1 MLKAY
6 DIWWDFDKDQIFER
20 IDETDSAEMAKIIDI
35 TPKQYESLSP
45 EERHDLAYDKF
56 RHCPALLDE
65 FMGLPD
71 EIDIPPE
78 LVDPEDISDWLS
90 DEYGFCHEGF
100 QLKTVEKHK
109 IPKKIYCPNCGKEL
123 IRLEPYI
130 GETYEAWCDTC
141 GINITLWPD
150 DETPVSIENDVVRA
164 DWYDAGEGICGDY
177 NPEDPDDI
185 PLLRFDIY
193 KKEGEDWVEVDDAS
207 YCTRMPAD
215 SSLELLV
222 HSLYIIFKEYN
233 NVLKDDP
240 DTSVKKLGE
249 ALSWICPDDCVSTY
263 RVHYAVQ
270 AYYTT
275 DVTIL
280 NGTDPTQTIAEIK
293 RRAAE
298 NFSEANFGD
307 AFNIDGWET
316 TIETEDGAVLWKKD

>member
-20 IDETDSAEMAKIIDI
+20 IDETDSAEMAKIIGI

-164 DWYDAGEGICGDY
+164 DWYDAGEGVCGDY

-185 PLLRFDIY
+185 PLLRFDVY

-207 YCTRMPAD
+207 YCTRMPVTEN
-215 SSLELLV
+215 LETLTR
-222 HSLYIIFKEYN
+222 SLYIIFKEYN

-240 DTSVKKLGE
+240 DASVKKLGE
-249 ALSWICPDDCVSTY
+249 SLSWISPDDLTVLYTVNYKVEAKYATEIEMLRY
-263 RVHYAVQ
+263 RNPKEQ
-270 AYYTT
+270 
-275 DVTIL
+275 IE
-280 NGTDPTQTIAEIK
+280 EIK
-293 RRAAE
+293 KLAAA
-298 NFSEANFGD
+298 NFSDADFGEAFD
-307 AFNIDGWET
+307 IDGVEISVEDEHGNTIWE
-316 TIETEDGAVLWKKD
+316 A

>member
-20 IDETDSAEMAKIIDI
+20 IDETDSAEMAKIIGI

-164 DWYDAGEGICGDY
+164 DWYDAGEGVG
-177 NPEDPDDI
+177 
-185 PLLRFDIY
+185 
-193 KKEGEDWVEVDDAS
+193 
-207 YCTRMPAD
+207 
-215 SSLELLV
+215 
-222 HSLYIIFKEYN
+222 
-233 NVLKDDP
+233 
-240 DTSVKKLGE
+240 
-249 ALSWICPDDCVSTY
+249 
-263 RVHYAVQ
+263 
-270 AYYTT
+270 
-275 DVTIL
+275 
-280 NGTDPTQTIAEIK
+280 
-293 RRAAE
+293 
-298 NFSEANFGD
+298 
-307 AFNIDGWET
+307 
-316 TIETEDGAVLWKKD
+316 LWSQR

>member
-20 IDETDSAEMAKIIDI
+20 IDETDSAEMAKIIGI

-56 RHCPALLDE
+56 RHYPALLDE

-207 YCTRMPAD
+207 YCTRMPVKEN
-215 SSLELLV
+215 LEILTR
-222 HSLYIIFKEYN
+222 SLYIIFKEYN
-233 NVLKDDP
+233 NVLEDDP
-240 DTSVKKLGE
+240 DASVKKLGE
-249 ALSWICPDDCVSTY
+249 SLSWISPDDLTVLYTVNYKVEAKYATEIEMLRY
-263 RVHYAVQ
+263 RNPKEQ
-270 AYYTT
+270 
-275 DVTIL
+275 IE
-280 NGTDPTQTIAEIK
+280 EIK
-293 RRAAE
+293 KLAAA
-298 NFSEANFGD
+298 NFSDADFGEAFD
-307 AFNIDGWET
+307 IDGVEISVEDEHGNTIWE
-316 TIETEDGAVLWKKD
+316 A

>member
-20 IDETDSAEMAKIIDI
+20 IDETDSAEMAKIIGI

-123 IRLEPYI
+123 IRLEPYVE
-130 GETYEAWCDTC
+130 ETYEAWCDTC

-207 YCTRMPAD
+207 YCTRMPVKEN
-215 SSLELLV
+215 LEILTR
-222 HSLYIIFKEYN
+222 SLYIIFKEYN

-240 DTSVKKLGE
+240 DASVKKLGE
-249 ALSWICPDDCVSTY
+249 SLSWISPDDLTVLYTVNYKVEAKYATEIEMLRY
-263 RVHYAVQ
+263 RNPKEQ
-270 AYYTT
+270 
-275 DVTIL
+275 IE
-280 NGTDPTQTIAEIK
+280 EIK
-293 RRAAE
+293 KLAAA
-298 NFSEANFGD
+298 NFSDADFGEAFD
-307 AFNIDGWET
+307 IDGVEISVEDEHGNTIWE
-316 TIETEDGAVLWKKD
+316 A

>member
-20 IDETDSAEMAKIIDI
+20 IDETDSAEMAKIIGI

-71 EIDIPPE
+71 EIDIPTE

-123 IRLEPYI
+123 IRLEPYVE
-130 GETYEAWCDTC
+130 ETYEAWCDTC

-207 YCTRMPAD
+207 YCTRMPVKEN
-215 SSLELLV
+215 LEILTR
-222 HSLYIIFKEYN
+222 SLYIIFKEYN

-240 DTSVKKLGE
+240 DASVKKLGE
-249 ALSWICPDDCVSTY
+249 SLSWISPDDLTVLYTVNYKVEAKYATEIEMLRY
-263 RVHYAVQ
+263 RNPKEQ
-270 AYYTT
+270 
-275 DVTIL
+275 IE
-280 NGTDPTQTIAEIK
+280 EIK
-293 RRAAE
+293 KLAAA
-298 NFSEANFGD
+298 NFSDADFGEAFD
-307 AFNIDGWET
+307 IDGVEISVEDEHGNTIWE
-316 TIETEDGAVLWKKD
+316 A

>member
-20 IDETDSAEMAKIIDI
+20 IDETDSAEMAKIIGI

-207 YCTRMPAD
+207 YCTRMPVTEN
-215 SSLELLV
+215 LEILTR
-222 HSLYIIFKEYN
+222 SLYIIFKEYN

-240 DTSVKKLGE
+240 DASVKKLGE
-249 ALSWICPDDCVSTY
+249 SLSWISPDDLTVLYTVNYKVEAKYATEIEMLRY
-263 RVHYAVQ
+263 RNPKEQ
-270 AYYTT
+270 
-275 DVTIL
+275 IE
-280 NGTDPTQTIAEIK
+280 EIK
-293 RRAAE
+293 KLAAA
-298 NFSEANFGD
+298 NFSDADFGEAFD
-307 AFNIDGWET
+307 IDGVEISVEDEHGNTIWE
-316 TIETEDGAVLWKKD
+316 A